1 MDRSMIDQF
10 TSYEGEGGL
19 KGAMD
24 VLNVERIFIPVE
36 DNGVAIYSGQGE
48 PFREIFKEK
57 EKERR
62 IRPRVKLQ
70 LEKNENFFG
79 PGIVFLLRQID
90 TLGSVR
96 DACAKTGMS
105 YSKGWSLIR
114 SAEKELGYTVVER
127 SPGGKHGG
135 VASVSEA
142 GKDIL
147 RKYELL
153 EKDVVKYAE
162 KRYKDIFES

>member
-1 MDRSMIDQF
+1 MLFRS
-10 TSYEGEGGL
+10 
-19 KGAMD
+19 
-24 VLNVERIFIPVE
+24 
-36 DNGVAIYSGQGE
+36 
-48 PFREIFKEK
+48 
-57 EKERR
+57 
-62 IRPRVKLQ
+62 
-70 LEKNENFFG
+70 
-79 PGIVFLLRQID
+79 
-90 TLGSVR
+90 
-96 DACAKTGMS
+96 
-105 YSKGWSLIR
+105 
-114 SAEKELGYTVVER
+114 GYTVVER

>member
-1 MDRSMIDQF
+1 
-10 TSYEGEGGL
+10 
-19 KGAMD
+19 
-24 VLNVERIFIPVE
+24 
-36 DNGVAIYSGQGE
+36 
-48 PFREIFKEK
+48 
-57 EKERR
+57 
-62 IRPRVKLQ
+62 
-70 LEKNENFFG
+70 
-79 PGIVFLLRQID
+79 
-90 TLGSVR
+90 
-96 DACAKTGMS
+96 MS

-153 EKDVVKYAE
+153 EKDVTKYAE
-162 KRYKDIFES
+162 KRYKDILTNTTYLL

>member
-1 MDRSMIDQF
+1 MRVGAVIAAAGKSGGYK
-10 TSYEGEGGL
+10 SYD
-19 KGAMD
+19 KMKSVD
-24 VLNVERIFIPVE
+24 
-36 DNGVAIYSGQGE
+36 
-48 PFREIFKEK
+48 
-57 EKERR
+57 
-62 IRPRVKLQ
+62 
-70 LEKNENFFG
+70 
-79 PGIVFLLRQID
+79 GIQVLRQID

-153 EKDVVKYAE
+153 EKDVAKYAE

>member
-1 MDRSMIDQF
+1 MKTTFKKALALLLALILLLSLCGCAWSWPI
-10 TSYEGEGGL
+10 
-19 KGAMD
+19 
-24 VLNVERIFIPVE
+24 
-36 DNGVAIYSGQGE
+36 
-48 PFREIFKEK
+48 KEK